1 MVRGSSRNNLVFW
14 LFARALFD
22 DGFRRR
28 LCMASCGWLSSRRR
42 LRLFLV
48 DATVVYIVVTAATGA
63 ARQPKNL
70 RFGYENFAVFLAGS
84 RIVFPP

>member
-1 MVRGSSRNNLVFW
+1 LTTDSGGVLWAGYR
-14 LFARALFD
+14 
-22 DGFRRR
+22 
-28 LCMASCGWLSSRRR
+28 SRRR

-70 RFGYENFAVFLAGS
+70 RLGYENFAAFLAGS